1 MVQVDIP
8 AAFAMGQV
16 LAMVGRKSLKMGHQ
30 STYDRFLLWTN
41 WYMSLILGPT
51 GLFLLV
57 GWPAWETMYQWSWV
71 ENSQFHGMVALF
83 YIVFLIVMVV
93 LGNAG
98 FIMSCRLLRS
108 NRDGLAWTILA
119 LSIVS
124 TLAPF
129 LIDIK
134 APLYIGTYQTYHAGT
149 APLVFGTSF
158 MISWF
163 WIMLFWVT
171 GSIAAVILVYIEDK
185 FRQHQLAQ

>member
-1 MVQVDIP
+1 MFQVDIP

-41 WYMSLILGPT
+41 WYVSLIMGPT

-57 GWPAWETMYQWSWV
+57 GWPGWETMYKWSWV
-71 ENSQFHGMVALF
+71 ENPQFHSMVALF
-83 YIVFLIVMVV
+83 YIAFLMMIVV

-98 FIMSCRLLRS
+98 FMMSYGLLRR
-108 NRDGLAWTILA
+108 NRDGVAKTIMV
-119 LSIVS
+119 LSILLA
-124 TLAPF
+124 LAPF
-129 LIDIK
+129 LDFN
-134 APLYIGTYQTYHAGT
+134 ATLHIGTYQTYHAGT

-158 MISWF
+158 IMSF
-163 WIMLFWVT
+163 FGIMLFWVI
-171 GSIAAVILVYIEDK
+171 GSIAAVILVHIEDK